1 MENNYIRN
9 ALEQYNMQD
18 AEFELIRHNENMTL
32 RVDGQYLLRI
42 HKHAE
47 GFDTDYA
54 YEGMN
59 RIEIR
64 RSELAFLSHLNCQ
77 EMRVQSP
84 VPNRDGDCITIL
96 PDGVCATML
105 TWIPGW
111 NLEKS
116 DITED
121 ICFQIGAMVARM
133 HRAAEN
139 FRAEA
144 ILRYDSSLCERVKQK
159 LESEEVIRIL
169 GKTNQQVILAA
180 CNVMQD
186 RFCSNH
192 EANTVHTDLSLSNI
206 LIADSGLIPIDFSL
220 FGSGHPMMDI
230 GSLYGSING
239 VENRRAIAE
248 GYKSLGGKI
257 DFPMLDVCFALN
269 VLLYIMLHINS
280 VSGQECFTERLE
292 RWCRETFQPLTNG
305 KPLISEEFYMLN
317 VK

>member
-1 MENNYIRN
+1 MENNYIRD
-9 ALEQYNMQD
+9 ALEQYNMQN
-18 AEFELIRHNENMTL
+18 AQFELIRHNENMTL

-47 GFDTDYA
+47 GFITDSL

-64 RSELAFLSHLNCQ
+64 RSELDFLSYLSRRG
-77 EMRVQSP
+77 MRVQSP
-84 VPNRDGDCITIL
+84 VPNKNGDLLTVL
-96 PDGVCATML
+96 HDGVCATML
-105 TWIPGW
+105 TWIPGR

-121 ICFQIGAMVARM
+121 ICFQIGVMVAKM
-133 HRAAEN
+133 HKAAEN
-139 FRAEA
+139 FRAEE
-144 ILRYDSSLCERVKQK
+144 ILRYDSSLCERVKKK
-159 LESEEVIRIL
+159 LESKEVTRIL

-180 CNVMQD
+180 CDVMRD
-186 RFCSNH
+186 RLCSNQDI
-192 EANTVHTDLSLSNI
+192 NTVHTDLSLSNI
-206 LIADSGLIPIDFSL
+206 LIADSELIPIDFSL
-220 FGSGHPMMDI
+220 FGNGHPMMDI
-230 GSLYGSING
+230 SGLYGSING

-269 VLLYIMLHINS
+269 VLLYIVLHIGS
-280 VSGQECFTERLE
+280 APKQESFTERLE
-292 RWCRETFQPLTNG
+292 RWCRETFQPLADG

-317 VK
+317 VR